1 MGTISR
7 AFFARNLVDSGTKV
21 NYETKCLCSWNKI
34 VALFLKSSI
43 FETYKTP
50 SMKKILLLAITF
62 SLTSCAQVQQT
73 LNQLPQLS
81 SQIPGVGGVDIAS
94 GLKEALNKGITQQV
108 SKLTAVD
115 GFYKNEAV
123 KILMPAELQKV
134 DATLRKIGLGS
145 LADEGIKV
153 LNRAAEDAVKEATP
167 IFVSAVKNMTFTD
180 AKNILLG
187 NDSAA
192 TTYLQG
198 STTTALYGK
207 FNPVI
212 KSSFEKVGA
221 DVIWTKIINKYN
233 TIPLVKK
240 VNPDLTDYTTNQAL
254 AGVFKMIAV
263 EEKEIRNNISA
274 RTTPLLKSVFAMQDN
289 K

>member
-1 MGTISR
+1 
-7 AFFARNLVDSGTKV
+7 
-21 NYETKCLCSWNKI
+21 
-34 VALFLKSSI
+34 
-43 FETYKTP
+43 
-50 SMKKILLLAITF
+50 MKKILILSLAI
-62 SLTSCAQVQQT
+62 SLSSCAQVQQT

-81 SQIPGVGGVDIAS
+81 SQIPSLGGVDISA

-134 DATLRKIGLGS
+134 DATLRKIGLSS
-145 LADEGIKV
+145 LADEGVKM

-167 IFVSAVKNMTFTD
+167 IFVSAIKNMSFTD

-192 TTYLQG
+192 TSYLQG

-221 DVIWTKIINKYN
+221 DVVWTKIITKYN

-263 EEKEIRNNISA
+263 EEKDIRNNISA
-274 RTTPLLKSVFAMQDN
+274 RTTPLLKSVFAMQDG